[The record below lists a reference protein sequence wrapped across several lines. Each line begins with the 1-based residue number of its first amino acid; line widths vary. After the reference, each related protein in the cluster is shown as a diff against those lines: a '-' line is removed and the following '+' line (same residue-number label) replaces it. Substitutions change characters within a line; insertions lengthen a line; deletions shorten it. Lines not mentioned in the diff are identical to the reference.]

1 MCFELGMY
9 FGIYQGASALGGLEH
24 YQGIV
29 AQNIANA
36 SLAGYKQTGVAF
48 KAERMSGAISTGD
61 QEGGFRTQLVNSMLK
76 AESVTA
82 HRQGQILQSGS
93 ATDLALDGD
102 GFFEIEQGDGSILY
116 TRDGQFH
123 VNADNQLV
131 NKAGERVQSDGGNL
145 TFNPANGEIQVDQ
158 QGRIFQGGNPVGR
171 IAVTRFE
178 NPESLNRVP
187 GGFKVPEDVDPGGER
202 VEDVRVLQ
210 GYYEAS
216 NVDPVLEMVKMIELS
231 RAYEANTKVISTFDQ
246 SLQRA
251 TQTLGT

>member
-1 MCFELGMY
+1 MY

-48 KAERMSGAISTGD
+48 KAERMAGSIAAGSE
-61 QEGGFRTQLVNSMLK
+61 QEGFQTKLVNSMLK

-93 ATDLALDGD
+93 TTDVAIDGE

-123 VNADNQLV
+123 VGPDNNLV
-131 NKAGERVQSDGGNL
+131 NKGGQRVLADGGALN
-145 TFNPANGEIQVDQ
+145 FNPANGEIQIDQ
-158 QGRIFQGGNPVGR
+158 QGRIFQGGVAVGQ
-171 IAVTRFE
+171 IAITRFDR
-178 NPESLNRVP
+178 PEALTRVP
-187 GGFKVPEDVDPGGER
+187 GGFKIPDDVDPGPQRTDEAR
-202 VEDVRVLQ
+202 ILQ
-210 GYYEAS
+210 GYYESS

-251 TQTLGT
+251 TQTLGI